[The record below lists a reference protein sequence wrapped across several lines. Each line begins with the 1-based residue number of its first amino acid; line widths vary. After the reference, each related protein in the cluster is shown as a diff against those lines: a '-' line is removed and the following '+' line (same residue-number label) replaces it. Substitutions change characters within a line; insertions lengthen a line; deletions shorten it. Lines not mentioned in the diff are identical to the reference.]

1 MRYLLDTNVL
11 SQLVRDPHGE
21 VAQRLSQQVE
31 AEVFTSVIV
40 ACELRYGVRKR
51 GSAVLSGR
59 IAQLLASLDVAALDP
74 TVDEVYASIRAEMES
89 RGTPIGADDLLI
101 AAHAISLDATLVTDN
116 TAEFRRVPNLRVENW
131 QRQD

>member
-1 MRYLLDTNVL
+1 LRYLLDTNVL
-11 SQLVRDPHGE
+11 SHLVRDPQGE

-40 ACELRYGVRKR
+40 ACELRYGARKR

-74 TVDEVYASIRAEMES
+74 TVDEVYASIRAALES
-89 RGTPIGADDLLI
+89 RGAPIGANDLLI

-116 TAEFRRVPNLRVENW
+116 TAEFCRVPQLRVENW

>member
-1 MRYLLDTNVL
+1 VL
-11 SQLVRDPHGE
+11 SHLVRDPQGE

-40 ACELRYGVRKR
+40 ACELRYGARKR

-74 TVDEVYASIRAEMES
+74 TVDEVYASIRAALES
-89 RGTPIGADDLLI
+89 RGTPIGANDLLI

-116 TAEFRRVPNLRVENW
+116 TAEFCGVPQLRVENW

>member
-1 MRYLLDTNVL
+1 MDTNVL
-11 SQLVRDPHGE
+11 SHLVRDPQGE

-40 ACELRYGVRKR
+40 ACELRYGARKR

-74 TVDEVYASIRAEMES
+74 TVDEVYASIRAALES
-89 RGTPIGADDLLI
+89 RGAPIGANDLLI

-116 TAEFRRVPNLRVENW
+116 TAEFCRVPQLRVENW

>member
-1 MRYLLDTNVL
+1 ML
-11 SQLVRDPHGE
+11 SHLVRDPQGE

-40 ACELRYGVRKR
+40 ACELRYGARKR

-74 TVDEVYASIRAEMES
+74 TVDEVYASIRAALES
-89 RGTPIGADDLLI
+89 RGTPIGANDLLI

-116 TAEFRRVPNLRVENW
+116 TAEFCGVPQLRVENW

>member
-11 SQLVRDPHGE
+11 SHLVRDPQGE

-40 ACELRYGVRKR
+40 ACELRYGARKR

-74 TVDEVYASIRAEMES
+74 TVDEVYASIRAALES
-89 RGTPIGADDLLI
+89 RGAPIGANDLLI

-116 TAEFRRVPNLRVENW
+116 TAEFCRVPQLRVENW